1 MAADFHHLFVTDHQH
16 VLFMSE
22 FPHLES
28 GRGTVLASQ
37 SPPPRP
43 NKETSSQQ
51 RAGPESG
58 RAVPPG
64 RQFPG
69 LCVQRRPCRGPAGPP
84 RQGVSTGMSA
94 WQWPEEMLL
103 WAQGQQVHPPLRQGA
118 CGCSHPSFME
128 GRGQAVLGQ
137 KGRRLAR

>member
-1 MAADFHHLFVTDHQH
+1 MAAYFHHLFVTDNQH
-16 VLFMSE
+16 ILFMSD

-28 GRGTVLASQ
+28 GRGTVLSSQ

-51 RAGPESG
+51 RAQQESG

-69 LCVQRRPCRGPAGPP
+69 LCVQGRPCRRPAVPP
-84 RQGVSTGMSA
+84 LWEVSTGLPT
-94 WQWPEEMLL
+94 WPWPEEM
-103 WAQGQQVHPPLRQGA
+103 PLVSRSIPHLHRGA
-118 CGCSHPSFME
+118 CGCSHRSFME
-128 GRGQAVLGQ
+128 GWGQPVLAQ